1 MNTPTRLAAF
11 ALVLGLALG
20 GGALVGNAA
29 GPVASDDDE
38 MDEHGSDAGTSAA
51 APAQTTEADDMPAG
65 VLIAQDGYTLDADTT
80 ALDPG
85 APGPFRFRILGPDG
99 QAVEDFEVSHEKEL
113 HLIVVGT
120 DLATY
125 AHLHP
130 TLGDD
135 GTWSVELPALSPGVY
150 RAYADFAV
158 ADGPELTLGVD
169 LTVAGEARFAP
180 LPEPVA
186 TAEVDGY
193 EVTLTGTPVAGASS
207 DLTLTV
213 RRDGEPV
220 TDVEPYLG
228 AFGHLVAIRGGD
240 LAYLHVH
247 PHGDEVTDPDAR
259 GGPEVSFAVEVPS
272 PGSYR
277 LFFDFQ
283 HDGEVRTAA
292 FTVEVAADGSAPTET
307 PAHDDSDDEG
317 GHG

>member
-1 MNTPTRLAAF
+1 MNTPARLAAF

-29 GPVASDDDE
+29 GPISSGDDE

-51 APAQTTEADDMPAG
+51 APAPTTEADDMPAG

-85 APGPFRFRILGPDG
+85 APGPFRFRVLGPDG
-99 QAVEDFEVSHEKEL
+99 TAVEDFEVSHDKEL

-130 TLGDD
+130 TPGGD
-135 GTWSVELPALSPGVY
+135 GTWSVELPALAPGVH

-158 ADGPELTLGVD
+158 TGGPELTLGVD
-169 LTVAGEARFAP
+169 LTVPGEARFAP

-213 RRDGEPV
+213 RRAGEAV

-228 AFGHLVAIRGGD
+228 AFGHLVAVRGGD

-247 PHGDEVTDPDAR
+247 PHGDEITDAGAR
-259 GGPEVSFAVEVPS
+259 GGPDVAFAVEIPS
-272 PGSYR
+272 PGAYR
-277 LFFDFQ
+277 LFFDFR
-283 HDGEVRTAA
+283 HDGKVRTAA
-292 FTVEVAADGSAPTET
+292 FTVDVAADGSARAGA
-307 PAHDDSDDEG
+307 PAHGDEG

>member
-1 MNTPTRLAAF
+1 MNTPTRLTAF

-20 GGALVGNAA
+20 GGALVGNAT
-29 GPVASDDDE
+29 GPISASDDE
-38 MDEHGSDAGTSAA
+38 MDEHEPDTSASDA
-51 APAQTTEADDMPAG
+51 APAQITEADDMPAG

-80 ALDPG
+80 ALDP
-85 APGPFRFRILGPDG
+85 ATPGPFRFRILGPDG
-99 QAVEDFEVSHEKEL
+99 TPIEDFEVSHDKEL

-135 GTWSVELPALSPGVY
+135 GRWSAELAALAPGVY

-228 AFGHLVAIRGGD
+228 AFGHFVAIRGGD

-247 PHGDEVTDPDAR
+247 PHGDEVTDPDSR
-259 GGPEVSFAVEVPS
+259 GGPDVSFAVEVPS

-283 HDGEVRTAA
+283 HDGKVRTAA
-292 FTVEVAADGSAPTET
+292 FTVEVPADGSPQAEP
-307 PAHDDSDDEG
+307 PAHNDDEG
-317 GHG
+317 RHG

>member
-1 MNTPTRLAAF
+1 MNTPTRLTAF

-29 GPVASDDDE
+29 GPISAGDDE
-38 MDEHGSDAGTSAA
+38 MDEHGSDAGTPAA
-51 APAQTTEADDMPAG
+51 APADTTEATDMPAG

-99 QAVEDFEVSHEKEL
+99 TPVEDFEVSHEKEL

-130 TLGDD
+130 TMGDD
-135 GTWSVELPALSPGVY
+135 GSWSVELPALAPGVH
-150 RAYADFAV
+150 RTYADFAV
-158 ADGPELTLGVD
+158 ADGPELTLGID
-169 LTVAGEARFAP
+169 LTVAGEARFAS
-180 LPEPVA
+180 LPEPDA

-193 EVTLTGTPVAGASS
+193 EVTLTGSPVAGASS

-213 RRDGEPV
+213 RRDGEPM

-228 AFGHLVAIRGGD
+228 AFGHLVAIRSGD

-247 PHGDEVTDPDAR
+247 PHGDEVTDADAR
-259 GGPEVSFAVEVPS
+259 GGPEVAFAVEIPS
-272 PGSYR
+272 AGAYR

-283 HDGEVRTAA
+283 HDGQVHTAA
-292 FTVEVAADGSAPTET
+292 FTVDVAADGSAQPGS
-307 PAHDDSDDEG
+307 PAHDDEE

>member
-1 MNTPTRLAAF
+1 MNTPTRLASF

-20 GGALVGNAA
+20 GGALVGNTA
-29 GPVASDDDE
+29 GPISSGDDE
-38 MDEHGSDAGTSAA
+38 MEEHESDAGTPA
-51 APAQTTEADDMPAG
+51 APAETTEAADMPAG

-85 APGPFRFRILGPDG
+85 APGLFRFRVLGPDG
-99 QAVEDFEVSHEKEL
+99 NPVEDFEVSHDKEL

-135 GTWSVELPALSPGVY
+135 GTWSVELPALVPGVY

-169 LTVAGEARFAP
+169 LTVAGEASFAP
-180 LPEPVA
+180 LPEPIA

-193 EVTLTGTPVAGASS
+193 EVSLTGTPVAGASS

-247 PHGDEVTDPDAR
+247 PHGEEVTDPDAR
-259 GGPEVSFAVEVPS
+259 GGPDVAFAVEVPS
-272 PGSYR
+272 PGDYR

-292 FTVEVAADGSAPTET
+292 FTVNVAAGDATDAA
-307 PAHDDSDDEG
+307 AHDDEG

>member
-11 ALVLGLALG
+11 TLVLGLALG

-29 GPVASDDDE
+29 GPISAGDDE
-38 MDEHGSDAGTSAA
+38 MDEHGSDAGTPDA
-51 APAQTTEADDMPAG
+51 APAETTEATDMPAG

-80 ALDPG
+80 AIEPG

-99 QAVEDFEVSHEKEL
+99 TPIEDFEVSHEKEL

-130 TLGDD
+130 SRGDD
-135 GTWSVELPALSPGVY
+135 GTWSVELPALAPGVY
-150 RAYADFAV
+150 RTYADFAV
-158 ADGPELTLGVD
+158 TDGPELTLGVD
-169 LTVAGEARFAP
+169 LTVAGDARFAA

-193 EVTLTGTPVAGASS
+193 EVTLTGSPVAGASS

-228 AFGHLVAIRGGD
+228 AFGHLVAIRSGD

-259 GGPEVSFAVEVPS
+259 GGPEVTFAVEVPS
-272 PGSYR
+272 AGAYR

-283 HDGEVRTAA
+283 HDGAVHTAA
-292 FTVEVAADGSAPTET
+292 FTIDVAADGAAQADSPG
-307 PAHDDSDDEG
+307 HDDEE